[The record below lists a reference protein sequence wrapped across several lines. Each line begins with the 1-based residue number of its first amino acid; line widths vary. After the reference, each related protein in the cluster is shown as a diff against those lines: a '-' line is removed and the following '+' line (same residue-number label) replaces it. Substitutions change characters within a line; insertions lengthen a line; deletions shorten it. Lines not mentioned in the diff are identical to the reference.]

1 MIRNIPFNMKNN
13 AEKGKESVERL
24 MEYLMDQPI
33 NPIGKVSGVL
43 ASFRVD
49 ILEDETQYE
58 IQAELPGFIKED
70 ISLVYEDEKYLT
82 ISANRPEPEEGIRYV
97 CRERKSGKFERTF
110 MVDGIRWEDSSAAFE
125 NGVLRIILPKADAKP
140 NRKNIHIG

>member
-58 IQAELPGFIKED
+58 IQAELPGFI
-70 ISLVYEDEKYLT
+70 
-82 ISANRPEPEEGIRYV
+82 
-97 CRERKSGKFERTF
+97 RKIFLWYMR
-110 MVDGIRWEDSSAAFE
+110 MR
-125 NGVLRIILPKADAKP
+125 NILPSVRAVRS
-140 NRKNIHIG
+140 RKRESDMSAVRENPASLNGHSW

>member
-49 ILEDETQYE
+49 I
-58 IQAELPGFIKED
+58 
-70 ISLVYEDEKYLT
+70 SLVYEDEKYLT
-82 ISANRPEPEEGIRYV
+82 ISASRPEPEEGIRYV

-125 NGVLRIILPKADAKP
+125 NGVLRIVLPKADAKP